1 MMVAAVGLASVT
13 STRRERLR
21 AQMRQEILT
30 ASRQILR
37 ESGFKDLSMRASAQ
51 AVGVTAPTLYDYFPS
66 KEGVLDALFVE
77 GCDRLQHT
85 LRQILAT
92 VEVGLPQL
100 RQIAFAYRAFAHDE
114 PDLFQLI
121 FGRVDR
127 QYRPADE
134 VKGQVMVLADLLVA
148 AIVAA
153 IEIGDVRPVDPQAA
167 CLSVWTSV
175 HGFVTLEINGFLD
188 EKCEPGTRDAVFDES
203 LDMLIDGLRP

>member
-1 MMVAAVGLASVT
+1 MVAEVSVVPGT

-37 ESGFKDLSMRASAQ
+37 ESGFKDLSMRTLAQ

-66 KEGVLDALFVE
+66 KEGVLDALFEE
-77 GCDRLQHT
+77 GCDRLQKT
-85 LRQILAT
+85 FRRALDSND
-92 VEVGLPQL
+92 VGLPQL
-100 RQIAFAYRAFAHDE
+100 RQIAFDYRAFAHNE

-121 FGRVDR
+121 FGRIDR
-127 QYRPADE
+127 QYRPAAD
-134 VKGQVMVLADLLVA
+134 VKAQAKGLADLLVS

-153 IEIGDVRPVDPQAA
+153 IEIGDVRPVDPKAA
-167 CLSVWTSV
+167 CMSVWTAV

-188 EKCEPGTRDAVFDES
+188 DECDPQSSEAMFEAS
-203 LDMLIDGLRP
+203 LDMLVQGLRP